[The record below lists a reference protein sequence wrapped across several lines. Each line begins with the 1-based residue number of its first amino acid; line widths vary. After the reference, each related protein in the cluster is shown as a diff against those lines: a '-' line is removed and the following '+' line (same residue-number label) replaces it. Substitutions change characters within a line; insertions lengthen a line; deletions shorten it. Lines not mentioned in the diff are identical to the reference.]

1 MQELSILINEQQY
14 LSCLLNNPDLLKTED
29 VSYLTNDISKTIFN
43 TIQKL
48 YKEGVSFNTTTI
60 LSECLKTNKEV
71 STEIIETLKNKVSF
85 NKDDF
90 KHYKKRITQDYV
102 KDKVGTEILKDISS
116 HLLSK
121 GELNIAVL
129 KKTIKDL
136 DWAIT
141 TVSGRSKLKSL
152 KEVFD
157 TYEKTLMERGSSSNF
172 MSTGIS
178 FLDDC
183 LVGGGIPKGQFI
195 TIFSSPGMGK
205 TTTVLNMMNGNIN
218 KKTPL
223 LYYPF
228 EMGEILSFDKLCSLR
243 TQIPL
248 SEFYKTDATGSVSD
262 FVLEAVRKEKS
273 KLVRNKY
280 FKLSDSIS
288 NLSTVHEDIKQMKN
302 ELGIESVQVI
312 IDLFT
317 QLEEGRGDNKASVY
331 QDLCDSFFDILR
343 QENSTGIIVVQSK
356 RKESYNV
363 TNYED
368 CRKYAP
374 KIEDIKNSAA
384 FEERSRA
391 ILSVFRQKH
400 VGIRTLG
407 KDDPEIVIADDIL
420 ELSILKQNLGELA
433 TLKFL
438 YQGDCGKLYK
448 IDSQE
453 NVDN

>member
-1 MQELSILINEQQY
+1 
-14 LSCLLNNPDLLKTED
+14 
-29 VSYLTNDISKTIFN
+29 
-43 TIQKL
+43 
-48 YKEGVSFNTTTI
+48 
-60 LSECLKTNKEV
+60 
-71 STEIIETLKNKVSF
+71 
-85 NKDDF
+85 
-90 KHYKKRITQDYV
+90 
-102 KDKVGTEILKDISS
+102 
-116 HLLSK
+116 
-121 GELNIAVL
+121 
-129 KKTIKDL
+129 
-136 DWAIT
+136 
-141 TVSGRSKLKSL
+141 
-152 KEVFD
+152 
-157 TYEKTLMERGSSSNF
+157 
-172 MSTGIS
+172 
-178 FLDDC
+178 
-183 LVGGGIPKGQFI
+183 
-195 TIFSSPGMGK
+195 
-205 TTTVLNMMNGNIN
+205 
-218 KKTPL
+218 
-223 LYYPF
+223 
-228 EMGEILSFDKLCSLR
+228 
-243 TQIPL
+243 
-248 SEFYKTDATGSVSD
+248 
-262 FVLEAVRKEKS
+262 
-273 KLVRNKY
+273 
-280 FKLSDSIS
+280 
-288 NLSTVHEDIKQMKN
+288 MKN